1 MPLTAAQESTFIAD
15 GYVLLPGL
23 VSRELI
29 TAALRAINRDL
40 GTGLD
45 PRLIPG
51 YLAQSFCPAIASAAP
66 ILDLL
71 LRSPVLGLLQSA
83 LGGPIRPPTS
93 AQIALRFP
101 GYGLPGT
108 LSAPHLDGIPDRAGA
123 NGVPQQ
129 TVGSFTALVYV
140 LLSDVE
146 SPFAGNFLV
155 HPGSHQAIASWLG
168 THGVGSLLRGLP
180 PIALNAPRQITGR
193 AGDVVIAHYQL
204 AHGVAAN
211 DGAQIRYACFFRTEV
226 AGLDGHRDASLL
238 DPWRDWRGLGQA
250 SSAS

>member
-1 MPLTAAQESTFIAD
+1 MPLTPAQASSFIAD
-15 GYVLLPGL
+15 GYVVVPAL
-23 VSRELI
+23 VSRELV

-40 GTGLD
+40 GAGLD
-45 PRLIPG
+45 PRHIPG
-51 YLAQSFCPAIASAAP
+51 YLAQSFCPAIVSSAP

-71 LRSPVLGLLQSA
+71 RRSPALALLQSA
-83 LGGPIRPPTS
+83 LGAPIQPPTS

-123 NGVPQQ
+123 NGVPPQ
-129 TVGSFTALVYV
+129 TIASFTALVYV
-140 LLSDVE
+140 LLSDVDG
-146 SPFAGNFLV
+146 PFAGNFLV
-155 HPGSHQAIASWLG
+155 HPGSHRVIAAWLR
-168 THGVGSLLRGLP
+168 THGAASLVGGLP
-180 PIALNAPRQITGR
+180 PVALAAPRQITGR

-211 DGAQIRYACFFRTEV
+211 DGEQIRYACFFRTAV

-238 DPWRDWRGLGQA
+238 DPWRDWQGLRDA
-250 SSAS
+250 LPVP